1 LPADVV
7 CWGYEKEQRIL
18 LMQRHI
24 GNGDILLS
32 IFNNQ

>member
-1 LPADVV
+1 MS
-7 CWGYEKEQRIL
+7 Q

-32 IFNNQ
+32 IFNS